1 MKRLLIIPA
10 RLGSKRIKEKNIK
23 KFFGKPIIYYSI
35 QLALKSGLF
44 NKIHVSTES
53 KKIKNIVEKFG
64 LKIDFLRNKKFSTD
78 RVKLIDVFRYVVKK
92 FKLLGESFDQ
102 IWFISSCAPLLN
114 KKDLIKASKLF
125 LKKNVTS
132 FIAVSE
138 FAAPIQQGF
147 KIDKRNKLKSL
158 YPNKINSRTQDL
170 EKYYFDVGQLGGFRT
185 SELFKKKINF
195 SAFII
200 DKDKS
205 IDVDELSDWKLMQI
219 LYKCKNYN
227 EK

>member
-23 KFFGKPIIYYSI
+23 KFFGKPIIHYSI
-35 QLALKSGLF
+35 KRAIKSRLF
-44 NKIHVSTES
+44 DKIHVSTES
-53 KKIKNIVEKFG
+53 EKIKNIVEKFG
-64 LKIDFLRNKKFSTD
+64 LKIDFLRNKNLSSDKA
-78 RVKLIDVFRYVVKK
+78 KLIEVFRYVVKK
-92 FKLLGESFDQ
+92 FNLMGESFDQ
-102 IWFISSCAPLLN
+102 IWFMSSCAPLLS

-132 FIAVSE
+132 FIAVGE
-138 FAAPIQQGF
+138 FPAPIQQGF

-158 YPNKINSRTQDL
+158 YPNKLNSRTQDL
-170 EKYYFDVGQLGGFRT
+170 EKYYFDAGQFGGFRT
-185 SELFKKKINF
+185 AELFKKKINF
-195 SAFII
+195 SAFVI

-219 LYKCKNYN
+219 LYKCKKYN

>member
-35 QLALKSGLF
+35 ELALKSRLF
-44 NKIHVSTES
+44 SKIHVSTES

-78 RVKLIDVFRYVVKK
+78 RAKLIDVFRHVVKK
-92 FKLLGESFDQ
+92 FKLLGENFDQ
-102 IWFISSCAPLLN
+102 IWFMSSCAPLLS

-125 LKKNVTS
+125 FKKNVTS
-132 FIAVSE
+132 FIAVGE

-147 KIDKRNKLKSL
+147 KIDKRNKLKSI
-158 YPNKINSRTQDL
+158 YPSKKNSRTQDL
-170 EKYYFDVGQLGGFRT
+170 ENSYFDTGHFGGFRT
-185 SELFKKKINF
+185 TELFKKKINF
-195 SAFII
+195 SAFLI

-205 IDVDELSDWKLMQI
+205 IDVDDLNDWKLMQI
-219 LYKCKNYN
+219 LYKCKNYD
-227 EK
+227 KK

>member
-10 RLGSKRIKEKNIK
+10 RQGSKRIKEKNIK

-35 QLALKSGLF
+35 KLAFKSGLF
-44 NKIHVSTES
+44 SKIHVSTES

-64 LKIDFLRNKKFSTD
+64 LKIDFLRNKKLSTD

-92 FKLLGESFDQ
+92 FKLMGESFDQ
-102 IWFISSCAPLLN
+102 IWFMSSCAPLLS

-125 LKKNVTS
+125 LKKNTTS
-132 FIAVSE
+132 FIAVGE
-138 FAAPIQQGF
+138 FPTRIQQGF
-147 KIDKRNKLKSL
+147 RVDKRNKLKPL
-158 YPNKINSRTQDL
+158 YPNKRNYRSQDL
-170 EKYYFDVGQLGGFRT
+170 EKYYFDTGQFGGFKT
-185 SELFKKKINF
+185 PELFKKKIIF

-200 DKDKS
+200 DKNKS
-205 IDVDELSDWKLMQI
+205 IDVNDLNDWKLMQK
-219 LYKCKNYN
+219 LYKFKDFK